1 MLQEARG
8 EKTLYSRGVKD
19 ENYIKFL
26 FRNYTSRESEL
37 FKVLKEKTHQAT
49 ILYSAKSSFK

>member
-49 ILYSAKSSFK
+49 ILYSAK